1 MDKPVHTA
9 PVAAI
14 ARHRL
19 TTDGQGVTTLVAF
32 AGCPLRCRYCLN
44 PHTLDTEQAWPL
56 YDAQRLYDAVR
67 IDALYFLATQG
78 GITFGGGEPAL
89 RSGLIAEF
97 RALCGTEWRLTVETS
112 LNVAGEHIEALLPVV
127 DEFII
132 DIKDMDPE
140 IYRSYTGRPNDRVID
155 NLRPTRIRRPH
166 AIAHTAHPAIQR
178 DGSRRTKHRTSPF
191 AGVLTFRS
199 FHLPHLKSFRP

>member
-67 IDALYFLATQG
+67 IDSLYFLATQG

-155 NLRPTRIRRPH
+155 NLRRIARQGY
-166 AIAHTAHPAIQR
+166 A
-178 DGSRRTKHRTSPF
+178 DRTQLRIPLIPQYNEMEAVERSIGHLRSLGFSHFDRFTYRT
-191 AGVLTFRS
+191 
-199 FHLPHLKSFRP
+199 